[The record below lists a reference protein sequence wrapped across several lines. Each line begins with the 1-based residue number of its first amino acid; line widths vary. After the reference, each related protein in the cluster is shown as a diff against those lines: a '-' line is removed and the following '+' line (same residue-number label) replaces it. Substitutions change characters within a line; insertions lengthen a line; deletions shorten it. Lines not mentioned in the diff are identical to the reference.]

1 MTVRNLLN
9 SLGDRM
15 LGGLVPQDTADADQ
29 YECSTQTICDWY
41 YPFCPGQ
48 AFRAK
53 FRRTR
58 CSDGSATPWKKVG
71 CC

>member
-29 YECSTQTICDWY
+29 YECSPQYKCDWAA
-41 YPFCPGQ
+41 PFCPGQ
-48 AFRAK
+48 AFRTK
-53 FRRTR
+53 FKRTR
-58 CSDGSATPWKKVG
+58 CSDGSATSWKRVG